1 MDCRRGRIETC
12 LEESGEFVEEDL
24 MVGEVFFSF
33 SSVFFG
39 ELAGSLDNP
48 FGGTFDFGDFF
59 VLRVGVGNTL
69 SSVVESIVD

>member
-1 MDCRRGRIETC
+1 MNCRRGRIETC
-12 LEESGEFVEEDL
+12 LEESGEFVKEDL
-24 MVGEVFFSF
+24 MVGKVFFS

-39 ELAGSLDNP
+39 ELAGSLDDP

-69 SSVVESIVD
+69 SSMVESIVD

>member
-1 MDCRRGRIETC
+1 
-12 LEESGEFVEEDL
+12 
-24 MVGEVFFSF
+24 MVGKVFFSF

-39 ELAGSLDNP
+39 ELAGSLDDP

-69 SSVVESIVD
+69 SSMVESIVD